1 MSNFE
6 NISNILYFVGYTYDF
21 EANIRDPPLDIE
33 LGKSST
39 FIAKQRKRKKDDFN
53 RNIYI
58 YNFFIGGLIIWSVIY
73 SIVKSFSELSTVP
86 FGRSLFQLIIFIQY
100 INGIIYFNKNHF
112 YENIVSN
119 SDLTELL
126 RYCIPITTI
135 ISIILSILN
144 IIFMVLGFSQ
154 LVYSDIYESND
165 ITSKVFVSILF
176 FLENLYSYQS
186 FTINTCIFVINMIYH
201 RNNVKD
207 NSEKLTS
214 YINNSVGISQKMNA
228 LSDQLL
234 KMKDKFD
241 NTVKVLSPFFAILN
255 ILGFFSVYYFL
266 IAIER
271 NIVSPIEI
279 INIAMFGLVEFIYI
293 FSIQE
298 VNKHNKEISD
308 QISSSSIIATLF
320 ANKKFEIIIPKSTK
334 KKEMDSKFTPRF
346 KKNTETDIKK
356 SSDSESEYTSENTQ
370 MIKQCLIASISTD
383 QTTDWLVLQKIV
395 ADKWETFKIFGIELT
410 DSKLISRILGI
421 LIGVLISS
429 ELGNIFNWWN

>member
-1 MSNFE
+1 MSNFK

-33 LGKSST
+33 LGKSNT
-39 FIAKQRKRKKDDFN
+39 FIAKQRNHKKN
-53 RNIYI
+53 NHNNYIYI
-58 YNFFIGGLIIWSVIY
+58 YNFVISSLIIWSVIY
-73 SIVKSFSELSTVP
+73 SIVQSIIELSTIP

-100 INGIIYFNKNHF
+100 INGIMYFNKNHF

-126 RYCIPITTI
+126 RYSLPITTI
-135 ISIILSILN
+135 ISIVLSILN
-144 IIFMVLGFSQ
+144 TVLLGLDFTQ
-154 LVYSDIYESND
+154 LIYSDIYDPASM
-165 ITSKVFVSILF
+165 TGKVFVIILF

-207 NSEKLTS
+207 NSEKLKP

-241 NTVKVLSPFFAILN
+241 NTVKVLSPFFTILN
-255 ILGFFSVYYFL
+255 VLGFFSVYYFL
-266 IAIER
+266 IAIEMQ
-271 NIVSPIEI
+271 NVSPIEI
-279 INIAMFGLVEFIYI
+279 INITMFALVEFIYI
-293 FSIQE
+293 YSIQE
-298 VNKHNKEISD
+298 VNKHNKDISD

-320 ANKKFEIIIPKSTK
+320 ANKKIELVVPKDK
-334 KKEMDSKFTPRF
+334 KKKDLESKFTPRY
-346 KKNTETDIKK
+346 KK
-356 SSDSESEYTSENTQ
+356 STDSDSEYVSDNTQ

-383 QTTDWLVLQKIV
+383 QTLDWLVLQKIV
-395 ADKWETFKIFGIELT
+395 SEDWETFKIFGVELT
-410 DSKLISRILGI
+410 DSKLISRILGL
-421 LIGVLISS
+421 LIGVLISA
-429 ELGNIFNWWN
+429 ELGNIFDWWN